1 MRLLHRD
8 LYLPGAGMRGL
19 GQDYSQNA
27 VLVLGA
33 GALSVLFA
41 LLLAAAISEVTTGA
55 NAVKAAAAAV
65 IAISFLI

>member
-1 MRLLHRD
+1 MAE
-8 LYLPGAGMRGL
+8 PFSPEPAP
-19 GQDYSQNA
+19 SFA
-27 VLVLGA
+27 VALLGA